1 MSIMVEPLKRRLP
14 LTVPV
19 HLPYAPVSP
28 LEQPLRSL
36 LTATVCLPDESAAA
50 TTRRRKRSFKRLVAP
65 YALAACD
72 FVEVTVEAASF
83 GVLLYLFLFS
93 IYALG

>member
-19 HLPYAPVSP
+19 HLPDAPVSP

-50 TTRRRKRSFKRLVAP
+50 TTRRRKRSFKRSLKRLVAP

-72 FVEVTVEAASF
+72 FVEVTVEA
-83 GVLLYLFLFS
+83 
-93 IYALG
+93 

>member
-19 HLPYAPVSP
+19 HLPDAPVSP

-50 TTRRRKRSFKRLVAP
+50 TT
-65 YALAACD
+65 
-72 FVEVTVEAASF
+72 VEAASF